1 MRGRSCSQERYRG
14 LSNLTQNSG
23 LVVAAESLRSESD
36 ALAPLESHWYA
47 AHVCSR
53 HEKQVARQLEE
64 RRVSC
69 FLPVYRSVRRWKDRR
84 KELDLVLF
92 PGYVFVHLD
101 LKDRLRV
108 LQVPSVVRL
117 VSFNGQPAPL
127 PDSEIEA
134 LNNGLAG
141 GVRAEPH
148 PYLKV
153 GRRVQVKYGPLAG
166 AQGIL
171 VRRKDKFRVVLSIDL
186 IMRSV
191 AVEVDEADVE
201 PC

>member
-1 MRGRSCSQERYRG
+1 MGAGTQVYMEQSFLATRS
-14 LSNLTQNSG
+14 
-23 LVVAAESLRSESD
+23 AA
-36 ALAPLESHWYA
+36 AFWCAVYTH
-47 AHVCSR
+47 SR
-53 HEKQVARQLEE
+53 HEKKVAQQLEE
-64 RRVSC
+64 RQIEN
-69 FLPVYRSVRRWKDRR
+69 FLPLYRSVRRWKDRR

-92 PGYVFVHLD
+92 PGYVFVYLD

-108 LQVPSVVRL
+108 LQVPSVVRF

-127 PDSEIEA
+127 PDAEIEV
-134 LNNGLAG
+134 LVSGLAK

-153 GRRVQVKYGPLAG
+153 GHRVRVKYGPLAG
-166 AQGIL
+166 TQGIL

>member
-1 MRGRSCSQERYRG
+1 MELLETTRKSQSS
-14 LSNLTQNSG
+14 LATDAPISG
-23 LVVAAESLRSESD
+23 AQSGTLLQV
-36 ALAPLESHWYA
+36 HWYA
-47 AHVCSR
+47 THVYSR
-53 HEKQVARQLEE
+53 QEKQVVSQLQE
-64 RRVSC
+64 RNVDC

-84 KELDLVLF
+84 KELDLALF
-92 PGYVFVHLD
+92 PGYVFVHMD

-108 LQVPSVVRL
+108 LQLPSVVRF
-117 VSFNGQPAPL
+117 VSFGGHPAPL
-127 PDSEIEA
+127 PDAEIEA
-134 LNNGLAG
+134 LSNGLASG
-141 GVRAEPH
+141 IRAEPH

-153 GRRVQVKYGPLAG
+153 GQRVRVRSGPMVG

-171 VRRKDKFRVVLSIDL
+171 VRRKDRFRLVLSIDL